1 VNIPGVFIRRPVAT
15 TLLAVAIFLSG
26 ALAYFHLPVAPLPN
40 ITFPVVVVQASMAG
54 ASPSIMASTVAEP
67 LERRLGTIADVSEL
81 TSVSTVGS
89 SQIVIQF
96 GLNRDINGA
105 ARDVQAAIQAARAD
119 LPTTLRNNPTY
130 REFNPAD
137 SPIMVL
143 ALTSKTLT
151 RAQLYDSADSV
162 IQQQLSQVDGVGQIT
177 LGGSALPSVRV
188 ELQPDQLNS
197 YGIGMEDV
205 RAAIS
210 AANADSVK
218 GHIDQNGIRYE
229 VESND
234 QISKAAPYR
243 DLVIAYRNG
252 SPVQLRDVAQ
262 VLDSAENIR
271 NAGLYN
277 GQDAVLVIVYPLP
290 GSNIVKTVAQ
300 IRKSLPSIE
309 ATLPQNVHVGVAVD
323 RSQSVNAAVGDTER
337 TLFIAVLLV
346 IGVVFVFLQSPRA
359 VLVPAVALPLSI
371 VGTFG
376 PMYLL
381 GYSID
386 NLSLMALTI
395 GTGFVVDD
403 AVVVLENIV
412 RHVESGMDVHEAAMV
427 GSAEVS
433 FTVISMSL
441 SLIAVFL
448 PILLMPG
455 IVGLLFHEFAVTL
468 SIAILLSLVISL
480 TITPTMAAFVIS
492 RKSLHSKARW
502 AVWYE
507 RQFERFRQ
515 AYSRSLT
522 IVLDHALAVILTLI
536 GLIVLNVVLIRFV
549 PSTFFPEQDN
559 GILMGQ
565 IIADQ
570 SISFQA
576 MQKKLAQLQDIVQK
590 DPAVASVAGFT
601 GGRALNT
608 ANVFI
613 ELKPLAERK
622 VAASQVVDRL
632 RPKLN
637 AVSGAKLFLQAAQDL
652 RIGGRQ
658 SASEYQYTLTSDD
671 PEALFEWVPK
681 LVTAL
686 GKYHD
691 RIVDVNSDLQQNGL
705 QLYVNIDRTTAARYG
720 FAPNQIDSV
729 LYDAFGQRTVST
741 VYNQLNQY
749 YVVMEV
755 APQYWQ
761 YPQTIDRIRFST
773 AAGNPSGTQQTQMSK
788 QIVTGVTAVTTGT
801 STSTGSAGTTGTTAS
816 TGTAGATGS
825 SGATTSTSTSSS
837 GTSSRNADAE
847 ANQLT
852 NAISNAKGGSSSG
865 SADSTAA
872 ETMVPF
878 TALASY
884 ISNHT
889 ATQVNHQ
896 GGLVAGTISFN
907 LPPGGSLSDG
917 LAAISEAGQELGM
930 PASIHGSSAGAA
942 QVYAQSMG
950 TMPLLI
956 LAALAAV
963 YIVLGILYE
972 NTVHPITILSTLP
985 SAGIGAT
992 LALLIFG
999 TPFSVIAMIGIILLI
1014 GIVKKNAIMMIDV
1027 AIHLQRDEGVEP
1039 TKAIHDAAV
1048 VRLRPI
1054 MMTTAAAVLGAVPLA
1069 IGIGQGASLR
1079 QPLGITVMGGLIL
1092 SQVFTLYTT
1101 PVIYL
1106 YLDRLRARLAR
1117 WSETL
1122 PWNRSDASA

>member
-1 VNIPGVFIRRPVAT
+1 VSIPGLFIKRPVAT
-15 TLLAVAIFLSG
+15 TLLAVAILLSG
-26 ALAYFHLPVAPLPN
+26 LLAYFKLPVAPLPN
-40 ITFPVVVVQASMAG
+40 ITFPVIVVQASMAG
-54 ASPSIMASTVAEP
+54 ASPDIMASTVAAP
-67 LERRLGTIADVSEL
+67 LERRLGTIADVSQL
-81 TSVSTVGS
+81 TSTSSVGS
-89 SQIVIQF
+89 ASIVIQF
-96 GLNRDINGA
+96 GLSRDINGA

-130 REFNPAD
+130 REYNPSD

-143 ALTSKTLT
+143 ALTSNTLT

-162 IQQQLSQVDGVGQIT
+162 IQQQLSQVDGVGEIT

-188 ELQPDQLNS
+188 ELEPDQLNS
-197 YGIGMEDV
+197 YGIGLEDV

-210 AANADSVK
+210 SANANSAK
-218 GHIDQNGIRYE
+218 GHIDQGNQRFE
-229 VESND
+229 VTSND
-234 QISKAAPYR
+234 QINKAAPYR
-243 DLVIAYRNG
+243 DLVVAYRNNA
-252 SPVQLRDVAQ
+252 PVLLRDVADVQ
-262 VLDSAENIR
+262 DSAENIR
-271 NAGLYN
+271 NMGLYN
-277 GQDAVLVIVYPLP
+277 GKAAVLVIVYPLP
-290 GSNIVKTVAQ
+290 GGNIVNTVAQ
-300 IRKSLPSIE
+300 IRKVLPSIE
-309 ATLPQNVHVGVAVD
+309 ATLPHDVHVGIAVD
-323 RSQSVNAAVGDTER
+323 RSQSVNAAVNDTER

-346 IGVVFVFLQSPRA
+346 IGVVFIFLQSPRA
-359 VLVPAVALPLSI
+359 ILVPAVALPLSI

-412 RHVESGMDVHEAAMV
+412 RHVESGMDVREAALL
-427 GSAEVS
+427 GSSEVS

-480 TITPTMAAFVIS
+480 TVTPTMAAYVLN
-492 RKSLHSKARW
+492 RKTLHSKARW
-502 AVWYE
+502 ALWYE
-507 RQFERFRQ
+507 RQFERFKN
-515 AYSRSLT
+515 AYARSLT
-522 IVLDHALAVILTLI
+522 IVLDHALLVGLTLV
-536 GLIVLNVVLIRFV
+536 GLIVLNVFLIKLV

-559 GILMGQ
+559 GILTGQ

-576 MQKKLAQLQDIVQK
+576 MEQKLAQLQAIVQK
-590 DPAVASVAGFT
+590 DPAVESVAGFT

-613 ELKPLAERK
+613 ELKPLAQRK
-622 VAASQVVDRL
+622 ISAAQVVDRL

-637 AVSGAKLFLQAAQDL
+637 GVSGAKLFLQAAQDL
-652 RIGGRQ
+652 HIGGRQ
-658 SASEYQYTLTSDD
+658 SAAEYQYTLTSDD
-671 PEALFEWVPK
+671 PNTLFTWVPK
-681 LVTAL
+681 LVAELTKER
-686 GKYHD
+686 GQ
-691 RIVDVNSDLQQNGL
+691 VTDVNSDLQQNGL
-705 QLYVNIDRTTAARYG
+705 QIYINMDRATSARYG
-720 FAPNQIDSV
+720 FAPNQLDSV

-749 YVVMEV
+749 FVVMEV
-755 APQYWQ
+755 APKYWQ
-761 YPQTIDRIRFST
+761 YPQMLDRMRFST
-773 AAGNPSGTQQTQMSK
+773 AAGNASGTQQTQ
-788 QIVTGVTAVTTGT
+788 I
-801 STSTGSAGTTGTTAS
+801 
-816 TGTAGATGS
+816 
-825 SGATTSTSTSSS
+825 SGALVTPVTPVSAISMTQAASNTN
-837 GTSSRNADAE
+837 SRNANAE
-847 ANQLT
+847 ANQLN
-852 NAISNAKGGSSSG
+852 NAISNARGGSSSG
-865 SADSTAA
+865 SADSTAS

-878 TALASY
+878 PSLAGY

-889 ATQVNHQ
+889 ATQVSHQ
-896 GGLVAGTISFN
+896 GGLVAATISFN
-907 LPPGGSLSDG
+907 LPPGGSLSKATVAIDQASQQLG
-917 LAAISEAGQELGM
+917 L
-930 PASIHGSSAGAA
+930 PASIHGSFAGAA
-942 QVYAQSMG
+942 QVYAQSMS

-1027 AIHLQRDEGVEP
+1027 AIHLQRDEGYEP
-1039 TKAIHDAAV
+1039 QRAIHDAAV
-1048 VRLRPI
+1048 IRLRPI

-1079 QPLGITVMGGLIL
+1079 QPLGITVMGGLIF

-1117 WSETL
+1117 WSATL
-1122 PWNRSDASA
+1122 PWNTQSDASA

>member
-1 VNIPGVFIRRPVAT
+1 MSIPGLFIRRPVAT
-15 TLLAVAIFLSG
+15 TLLAVAILLSG
-26 ALAYFHLPVAPLPN
+26 ALGYFKLPVAPLPN
-40 ITFPVVVVQASMAG
+40 VTFPVIVVQASMAG
-54 ASPSIMASTVAEP
+54 ASPDIMASTVAAP
-67 LERRLGTIADVSEL
+67 LERRLSAIADVSEL
-81 TSVSTVGS
+81 TSSSSVGS
-89 SQIVIQF
+89 AQVVIQF
-96 GLNRDINGA
+96 GLGRDINGA

-119 LPTTLRNNPTY
+119 LPSTLRNNPTY
-130 REFNPAD
+130 RQFNPAD
-137 SPIMVL
+137 APIMVL
-143 ALTSKTLT
+143 ALTSATLT
-151 RAQLYDSADSV
+151 RAQLYDSANS
-162 IQQQLSQVDGVGQIT
+162 ILQQQLSQVDGVGQIT

-197 YGIGMEDV
+197 YGIGLEDV
-205 RAAIS
+205 RAS
-210 AANADSVK
+210 LSSANANSAK
-218 GHIDQNGIRYE
+218 GHIDQGDQRFE
-229 VESND
+229 VLSND

-243 DLVIAYRNG
+243 DIVVAYRQG
-252 SPVQLRDVAQ
+252 SPVFLRDVAE
-262 VLDSAENIR
+262 VKDSAENLR

-277 GQDAVLVIVYPLP
+277 GKDAVLVIVYPLP
-290 GSNIVKTVAQ
+290 GSNIVKTVGQ
-300 IRKSLPSIE
+300 IRQVLPNVE
-309 ATLPQNVHVGVAVD
+309 ATLPHDVYVGIAVD

-371 VGTFG
+371 IGTFG

-381 GYSID
+381 GYSLD

-412 RHVESGMDVHEAAMV
+412 RHVDEGMEVHEAALV

-468 SIAILLSLVISL
+468 SIAIMLSLVISL
-480 TITPTMAAFVIS
+480 TVTPTMAAFVL
-492 RKSLHSKARW
+492 RGRGKARQQGRV
-502 AVWYE
+502 AVWSE
-507 RQFERFRQ
+507 RQFERFKQ
-515 AYSRSLT
+515 GYDRSLAT
-522 IVLDHALAVILTLI
+522 ALDHRLLVALVLI
-536 GLIVLNVVLIRFV
+536 GLIVLNVFLIRFV

-559 GILMGQ
+559 GILQGQ

-570 SISFQA
+570 SISFQG
-576 MQKKLAQLQDIVQK
+576 MEKKLAQLQAIVQK

-622 VAASQVVDRL
+622 ISAAQVVDRL

-637 AVSGAKLFLQAAQDL
+637 AVSGARLLLQAAQDL

-658 SASEYQYTLTSDD
+658 SAAEYQYTLTSDNPD
-671 PEALFEWVPK
+671 TLFTWVPK
-681 LVTAL
+681 VVAAL
-686 GKYHD
+686 SKE
-691 RIVDVNSDLQQNGL
+691 RLSDVNSDLQQHGL
-705 QLYVNIDRTTAARYG
+705 QVYVNFDRATAARYG
-720 FAPNQIDSV
+720 FAPNQIDTG

-741 VYNQLNQY
+741 VYNELNQY

-755 APQYWQ
+755 APKYWQ
-761 YPQTIDRIRFST
+761 YPQMLERIRFST
-773 AAGNPSGTQQTQMSK
+773 AAGNASGTQQTQMSTSLVK
-788 QIVTGVTAVTTGT
+788 GVTATTVASTT
-801 STSTGSAGTTGTTAS
+801 SGTAS
-816 TGTAGATGS
+816 TTNAK
-825 SGATTSTSTSSS
+825 
-837 GTSSRNADAE
+837 NADAE
-847 ANQLT
+847 ANLLT
-852 NAISNAKGGSSSG
+852 NAISNAKGGGSSG

-872 ETMVPF
+872 ETLVPF
-878 TALASY
+878 PAIASY
-884 ISNHT
+884 VTNHT
-889 ATQVNHQ
+889 ATQVSHQ
-896 GGLVAGTISFN
+896 DGLVAATISFN
-907 LPPGGSLSDG
+907 LPPGGSLSQASAIIDQVSQQIG
-917 LAAISEAGQELGM
+917 LPAAV
-930 PASIHGSSAGAA
+930 HGSFAGAA
-942 QVYAQSMG
+942 QAYGQSMS

-956 LAALAAV
+956 IAALVAV

-972 NTVHPITILSTLP
+972 NTVHPLTILSTLP

-1027 AIHLQRDEGVEP
+1027 AIHLQRDKGQDARE
-1039 TKAIHDAAV
+1039 AIHNAAV
-1048 VRLRPI
+1048 IRLRPI

-1092 SQVFTLYTT
+1092 SQVVTLYTT

-1106 YLDRLRARLAR
+1106 YLDGFRARLAR
-1117 WSETL
+1117 WNERL
-1122 PWNRSDASA
+1122 PWNHVDASTSL

>member
-1 VNIPGVFIRRPVAT
+1 MSIPGLFIRRPVAT
-15 TLLAVAIFLSG
+15 TLLAVAILLSG
-26 ALAYFHLPVAPLPN
+26 LLAYFKLPVAPLPN
-40 ITFPVVVVQASMAG
+40 ITFPVIVVQASMAG
-54 ASPSIMASTVAEP
+54 ASPDIMASTVAAP
-67 LERRLGTIADVSEL
+67 LERRLGAIADVSQL
-81 TSVSTVGS
+81 TSTSSVGS
-89 SQIVIQF
+89 AQIVIQF
-96 GLNRDINGA
+96 GLSRDINGA

-119 LPTTLRNNPTY
+119 LPSTLRNNPTY
-130 REFNPAD
+130 REFNPSD

-143 ALTSKTLT
+143 ALTSPTLT
-151 RAQLYDSADSV
+151 RAQLYDSANSV

-197 YGIGMEDV
+197 YGIGLEDV

-210 AANADSVK
+210 SANANSAK
-218 GHIDQNGIRYE
+218 GHIDQGDQRYE
-229 VESND
+229 VTSND
-234 QISKAAPYR
+234 QINKAAPYR
-243 DLVIAYRNG
+243 DLVVAYRNNA
-252 SPVQLRDVAQ
+252 PVFLRDVADVQ
-262 VLDSAENIR
+262 DSAENIR

-277 GQDAVLVIVYPLP
+277 GKDAVLVIVYPLP
-290 GSNIVKTVAQ
+290 GGNIVKTVAQ
-300 IRKSLPSIE
+300 IRKVLPSIE
-309 ATLPQNVHVGVAVD
+309 ATLPSSIHVGVAVD
-323 RSQSVNAAVGDTER
+323 RSQSVNAAVNDTER

-359 VLVPAVALPLSI
+359 ILVPAVALPLSI

-381 GYSID
+381 GYSLD

-412 RHVESGMDVHEAAMV
+412 RHVEEGMDVREAALV

-455 IVGLLFHEFAVTL
+455 VVGLLFHEFAVTL

-480 TITPTMAAFVIS
+480 TVTPTMAAYVLNH
-492 RKSLHSKARW
+492 KNALHSGSRW
-502 AVWYE
+502 AVWSE
-507 RQFERFRQ
+507 RQFERFKN
-515 AYSRSLT
+515 AYSRSLDK
-522 IVLDHALAVILTLI
+522 VLDHALLVGLLLI
-536 GLIVLNVVLIRFV
+536 GLIVANVLLIKLV

-559 GILMGQ
+559 GILQGQ

-570 SISFQA
+570 SISFQS
-576 MQKKLAQLQDIVQK
+576 MEEKLAQLQAIVQK

-613 ELKPLAERK
+613 ELKPLAERHIS
-622 VAASQVVDRL
+622 ASQVVDRL

-637 AVSGAKLFLQAAQDL
+637 GVSGARLFLQAAQDL
-652 RIGGRQ
+652 RIGGRS
-658 SASEYQYTLTSDD
+658 SAAEYQYTLTSDD
-671 PEALFEWVPK
+671 PTALFTWVPK
-681 LVTAL
+681 LVAAL
-686 GKYHD
+686 GKQ
-691 RIVDVNSDLQQNGL
+691 RGQMQDVNSDLQQNGL
-705 QLYVNIDRTTAARYG
+705 QIYVNIDRAAAARYG

-755 APQYWQ
+755 APKYWQ
-761 YPQTIDRIRFST
+761 YPQMLDRMRFST
-773 AAGNPSGTQQTQMSK
+773 AAGNASGTQQTQMSSALVK
-788 QIVTGVTAVTTGT
+788 GVTAASVVSSAQGA
-801 STSTGSAGTTGTTAS
+801 STSTN
-816 TGTAGATGS
+816 
-825 SGATTSTSTSSS
+825 
-837 GTSSRNADAE
+837 SRNADAE

-872 ETMVPF
+872 ETLVPF
-878 TALASY
+878 PALASY
-884 ISNHT
+884 VSNHT
-889 ATQVNHQ
+889 ATQVSHQ
-896 GGLVAGTISFN
+896 DGLVAATISFN
-907 LPPGGSLSDG
+907 LPPGGSLSQASATIDQVSRDLG
-917 LAAISEAGQELGM
+917 L
-930 PASIHGSSAGAA
+930 PASIHGSFAGAA
-942 QVYAQSMG
+942 QVYGQSMS

-963 YIVLGILYE
+963 YIVLGMLYE
-972 NTVHPITILSTLP
+972 NTIHPITILSTLP

-1027 AIHLQRDEGVEP
+1027 AIHLQRDDGLEP
-1039 TKAIHDAAV
+1039 RQAIHDAAV

-1079 QPLGITVMGGLIL
+1079 QPLGITVMGGLIF

-1106 YLDRLRARLAR
+1106 YLDRLRARIAR
-1117 WSETL
+1117 WSAGL
-1122 PWNRSDASA
+1122 PWNRLDANA

>member
-1 VNIPGVFIRRPVAT
+1 VNIPGAFIKRPVAT
-15 TLLAVAIFLSG
+15 TLLAVAILLSG
-26 ALAYFHLPVAPLPN
+26 VLAYFRLPVAPLPN

-54 ASPSIMASTVAEP
+54 ASPSTMASTVAEP
-67 LERRLGTIADVSEL
+67 LERRLGTIADVTEL
-81 TSVSTVGS
+81 TSTSTVGT

-105 ARDVQAAIQAARAD
+105 ARDVQAAIQASRAD

-130 REFNPAD
+130 REYNPSD

-197 YGIGMEDV
+197 YGIGLEDV

-218 GHIDQNGIRYE
+218 GHIDENGQRYE
-229 VESND
+229 VLSND

-243 DLVIAYRNG
+243 DLVVAYRNG
-252 SPVQLRDVAQ
+252 SAVQLRDVAQ
-262 VLDSAENIR
+262 VLDSAENVR

-277 GQDAVLVIVYPLP
+277 GKDAVLVIVYPLP

-300 IRKSLPSIE
+300 IKKALPSIE
-309 ATLPQNVHVGVAVD
+309 ATLPRNVHVGVAVD
-323 RSQSVNAAVGDTER
+323 RSQSVNAAVNDTER
-337 TLFIAVLLV
+337 TLFIAILLV
-346 IGVVFVFLQSPRA
+346 IGVVYVFLQSPRA

-371 VGTFG
+371 IGTFG

-412 RHVESGMDVHEAAMV
+412 RHVESGMDVREAAMV

-480 TITPTMAAFVIS
+480 TVTPTMAAYTLS
-492 RKSLHSKARW
+492 RKTLHSKARW

-507 RQFERFRQ
+507 RQFDRFRE

-522 IVLDHALAVILTLI
+522 LVLDHAFAVILTLI
-536 GLIVLNVVLIRFV
+536 GLIVLNVVLIRLV

-576 MQKKLAQLQDIVQK
+576 MEKKLAQLQDIVQK

-622 VAASQVVDRL
+622 ISAAQVVDRL

-652 RIGGRQ
+652 HIGGRQ

-671 PEALFEWVPK
+671 PEALYTWVPK
-681 LVTAL
+681 LITAL

-691 RIVDVNSDLQQNGL
+691 RLTDVNSDLQQNGL
-705 QLYVNIDRTTAARYG
+705 QLYINIDRSTAARYG
-720 FAPNQIDSV
+720 FAPNQIDNV

-761 YPQTIDRIRFST
+761 YPQSIERIRFST
-773 AAGNPSGTQQTQMSK
+773 AAGNPTGTQQTQMS
-788 QIVTGVTAVTTGT
+788 
-801 STSTGSAGTTGTTAS
+801 GSLVSGTTS
-816 TGTAGATGS
+816 
-825 SGATTSTSTSSS
+825 ATTTNANTN
-837 GTSSRNADAE
+837 SRNANAE

-878 TALASY
+878 PALVSY
-884 ISNHT
+884 VSNHT

-907 LPPGGSLSDG
+907 LPPGGSLSNA
-917 LAAISEAGQELGM
+917 LAAINEAGQELGM
-930 PASIHGSSAGAA
+930 PASIHGASAGAA

-999 TPFSVIAMIGIILLI
+999 TPFSVIALIGIILLI

-1027 AIHLQRDEGVEP
+1027 AIHLQRDGGLEP
-1039 TKAIHDAAV
+1039 RKAIHDAAV

-1117 WSETL
+1117 WSESL
-1122 PWNRSDASA
+1122 PWNRSEASA

>member
-1 VNIPGVFIRRPVAT
+1 MSIPGLFIRRPVAT
-15 TLLAVAIFLSG
+15 TLLAVAILLSG
-26 ALAYFHLPVAPLPN
+26 ALGYFNLPVAPLPN
-40 ITFPVVVVQASMAG
+40 VTFPVIVVQASMAG
-54 ASPSIMASTVAEP
+54 ASPDIMASTVAAP
-67 LERRLGTIADVSEL
+67 LERRLGAIADVSEL
-81 TSVSTVGS
+81 TSSSSVGS
-89 SQIVIQF
+89 AQVVIQF
-96 GLNRDINGA
+96 GLGRDINGA

-130 REFNPAD
+130 RQYNPSDA
-137 SPIMVL
+137 PIMVL
-143 ALTSKTLT
+143 ALTSSTLT
-151 RAQLYDSADSV
+151 RAQLYDSANS
-162 IQQQLSQVDGVGQIT
+162 ILQQQLSQVDGVGQIT

-197 YGIGMEDV
+197 YGIGLEDV
-205 RAAIS
+205 RAS
-210 AANADSVK
+210 LSSANANSAK
-218 GHIDQNGIRYE
+218 GHIDQGDQRFE
-229 VESND
+229 VLSND

-243 DLVIAYRNG
+243 DIVVAYRQG
-252 SPVQLRDVAQ
+252 SPVFLRDVAE
-262 VLDSAENIR
+262 VKDSAENLR

-277 GQDAVLVIVYPLP
+277 GKDAVLVIVYPLP
-290 GSNIVKTVAQ
+290 GSNIVKTVGQ
-300 IRKSLPSIE
+300 IRKVLPNVEASLP
-309 ATLPQNVHVGVAVD
+309 NDVHVGIAVD
-323 RSQSVNAAVGDTER
+323 RSQSVNAAVDDTER

-346 IGVVFVFLQSPRA
+346 IGVVFIFLQSPRA

-381 GYSID
+381 GYSLD

-412 RHVESGMDVHEAAMV
+412 RHVDEGMDVREAALL

-480 TITPTMAAFVIS
+480 TVTPTMAAFVLRQRGTAKQQGRMAIWS
-492 RKSLHSKARW
+492 
-502 AVWYE
+502 E
-507 RQFERFRQ
+507 RQFERFKQ
-515 AYSRSLT
+515 GYDRSLAT
-522 IVLDHALAVILTLI
+522 ALDHRLLVALVLI
-536 GLIVLNVVLIRFV
+536 GLIILNVFLIRFV

-559 GILMGQ
+559 GILQGQ

-576 MQKKLAQLQDIVQK
+576 MEKKLAQLQAIVQK

-622 VAASQVVDRL
+622 ISAAQVVDRL

-637 AVSGAKLFLQAAQDL
+637 AVSGARLLLQAAQDL

-658 SASEYQYTLTSDD
+658 SAAEYQYTLTSDD
-671 PEALFEWVPK
+671 PDTLFTWVPK
-681 LVTAL
+681 LVAAL
-686 GKYHD
+686 SKE
-691 RIVDVNSDLQQNGL
+691 RLSDVNSDLQQHGL
-705 QLYVNIDRTTAARYG
+705 QIYVNIDRATAARYG
-720 FAPNQIDSV
+720 FAPNQIDTG

-741 VYNQLNQY
+741 VYNELNQY

-755 APQYWQ
+755 APSYWQ
-761 YPQTIDRIRFST
+761 YPQMLERMRFST
-773 AAGNPSGTQQTQMSK
+773 AAGNASGSQQTQMSSSLVK
-788 QIVTGVTAVTTGT
+788 GVTAPTV
-801 STSTGSAGTTGTTAS
+801 AS
-816 TGTAGATGS
+816 TTQGT
-825 SGATTSTSTSSS
+825 TTSTNAK
-837 GTSSRNADAE
+837 NADAE
-847 ANQLT
+847 ANLLT
-852 NAISNAKGGSSSG
+852 NAISNAKGGGSSG

-872 ETMVPF
+872 ETLVPF
-878 TALASY
+878 PAIASY
-884 ISNHT
+884 VSNHT
-889 ATQVNHQ
+889 ATQVSHQ
-896 GGLVAGTISFN
+896 DGLVAATISFN
-907 LPPGGSLSDG
+907 LPPGGSLSQASTIIDQVSRQIG
-917 LAAISEAGQELGM
+917 L
-930 PASIHGSSAGAA
+930 PASIHGSFAGAA
-942 QVYAQSMG
+942 QVYGQSMS

-956 LAALAAV
+956 IAALVAV

-972 NTVHPITILSTLP
+972 NTVHPLTILSTLP

-1027 AIHLQRDEGVEP
+1027 AIHLQRDEGLDARE
-1039 TKAIHDAAV
+1039 AIHNAAV
-1048 VRLRPI
+1048 IRLRPI

-1092 SQVFTLYTT
+1092 SQIVTLYTT

-1106 YLDRLRARLAR
+1106 YLDGFRARLAR
-1117 WSETL
+1117 WNDRL
-1122 PWNRSDASA
+1122 PWNHVDASTTL

>member
-1 VNIPGVFIRRPVAT
+1 MNIPGVFIRRPVAT
-15 TLLAVAIFLSG
+15 TLLAVAILLSG
-26 ALAYFHLPVAPLPN
+26 LLAYFHLPVAPLPN
-40 ITFPVVVVQASMAG
+40 ITFPVIVVQANMAG
-54 ASPSIMASTVAEP
+54 ASPDIMASTVAEP
-67 LERRLGTIADVSEL
+67 LERRLGTIADVTEL
-81 TSVSTVGS
+81 TSQSTVGTS
-89 SQIVIQF
+89 MIVVQF

-130 REFNPAD
+130 REYNPAD

-143 ALTSKTLT
+143 ALTSHTLT

-188 ELQPDQLNS
+188 ELEPDKLNS
-197 YGIGMEDV
+197 YGIGLEDV

-218 GHIDQNGIRYE
+218 GHIDENGQRFE
-229 VESND
+229 VLSND

-243 DLVIAYRNG
+243 DLVVAYRNDA
-252 SPVQLRDVAQ
+252 PVMLRDVAQ

-277 GQDAVLVIVYPLP
+277 AKDAVLVIVYPLP
-290 GSNIVKTVAQ
+290 GSNIVKTVDQ
-300 IRKSLPSIE
+300 IRQVLPSIE
-309 ATLPQNVHVGVAVD
+309 ATLPHNVHIGVAVD
-323 RSQSVNAAVGDTER
+323 RSQSVNAAVNDTER
-337 TLFIAVLLV
+337 TLVIAILLV
-346 IGVVFVFLQSPRA
+346 IGVVYIFLQSPRA

-376 PMYLL
+376 PMYLM

-412 RHVESGMDVHEAAMV
+412 RHIESGMDVHEAAMV

-468 SIAILLSLVISL
+468 STAILLSLVISL
-480 TITPTMAAFVIS
+480 TVTPTMAAHVLN
-492 RKSLHSKARW
+492 RHSLHSQARW

-507 RQFERFRQ
+507 RQFERFKQ

-522 IVLDHALAVILTLI
+522 TVIGHARLVILLLI
-536 GLIVLNVVLIRFV
+536 GLIVLNVFLIKLL

-576 MQKKLAQLQDIVQK
+576 MERKLAQLQDIVQK

-622 VAASQVVDRL
+622 LSAAEVVDRL

-652 RIGGRQ
+652 HIGGRQ

-671 PEALFEWVPK
+671 PTALYTWVPK

-686 GKYHD
+686 GKYHAQLT
-691 RIVDVNSDLQQNGL
+691 DVNSDLQQNGL
-705 QLYVNIDRTTAARYG
+705 QIYVNMERATAARYG
-720 FAPNQIDSV
+720 FAPNQIDNV

-741 VYNQLNQY
+741 IYNQLNQY

-761 YPQTIDRIRFST
+761 YPQTIERMRFST
-773 AAGNPSGTQQTQMSK
+773 AAGNASGTEQTQMSGAL
-788 QIVTGVTAVTTGT
+788 VSGVTSFMAVGSSSTGT
-801 STSTGSAGTTGTTAS
+801 SGT
-816 TGTAGATGS
+816 
-825 SGATTSTSTSSS
+825 
-837 GTSSRNADAE
+837 NALNANAE

-852 NAISNAKGGSSSG
+852 NAISNSKGGSSSG

-878 TALASY
+878 PALASY
-884 ISNHT
+884 VSNHT

-907 LPPGGSLSDG
+907 LPPGGSLSSA
-917 LAAISEAGQELGM
+917 LAAIDQASQEIGM
-930 PASIHGSSAGAA
+930 PASIHGGSAGAA

-1027 AIHLQRDEGVEP
+1027 AIHLQRDQGMEP
-1039 TKAIHDAAV
+1039 HKAIHDAAV

-1117 WSETL
+1117 WSESL
-1122 PWNRSDASA
+1122 PWNRSDVNA

>member
-1 VNIPGVFIRRPVAT
+1 VSIPALFIKRPVAT
-15 TLLAVAIFLSG
+15 TLLAVAILLSG
-26 ALAYFHLPVAPLPN
+26 TLAYFHLPVAPLPN
-40 ITFPVVVVQASMAG
+40 ITFPVIVVQANLAG

-67 LERRLGTIADVSEL
+67 LERRLATISDVNEL
-81 TSVSTVGS
+81 TSTSTVGAAS
-89 SQIVIQF
+89 IVIQF
-96 GLNRDINGA
+96 GLSREINGA

-137 SPIMVL
+137 TPIMVL
-143 ALTSKTLT
+143 ALTSETLT

-162 IQQQLSQVDGVGQIT
+162 LQQQLSQVDGVGQIT

-188 ELQPDQLNS
+188 ELQPDKLNS
-197 YGIGMEDV
+197 YGIGLEDV
-205 RAAIS
+205 RAAIA
-210 AANADSVK
+210 AANADSAK
-218 GHIDQNGIRYE
+218 GHIDQGAQRFE
-229 VESND
+229 VLSND
-234 QISKAAPYR
+234 QISTAAPYR
-243 DLVIAYRNG
+243 DLVIAYRSG
-252 SPVQLRDVAQ
+252 APVFLRDVAD
-262 VLDSAENIR
+262 VEDAAENIR

-277 GQDAVLVIVYPLP
+277 GKDAVLVIVYPLP

-300 IRKSLPSIE
+300 IKKVLPAVE
-309 ATLPQNVHVGVAVD
+309 ATLPHNIHLEIAVD
-323 RSQSVNAAVGDTER
+323 RSQSVSNAVRDTER

-359 VLVPAVALPLSI
+359 ILVPAVALPLSI

-381 GYSID
+381 GYSLD

-412 RHVESGMDVHEAAMV
+412 RHVESGMDVEEAALR

-441 SLIAVFL
+441 SLIAVFT

-455 IVGLLFHEFAVTL
+455 IVGLLFHEFAVVL
-468 SIAILLSLVISL
+468 SIAILISLVISL
-480 TITPTMAAFVIS
+480 TVTPTMAAYLLK
-492 RKSLHSKARW
+492 RDRLHSQSRAALW
-502 AVWYE
+502 FE
-507 RQFERFRQ
+507 RQFQRFKN
-515 AYSRSLT
+515 AYSRSLD
-522 IVLDHALAVILTLI
+522 IALDHALLVGLTLV
-536 GLIVLNVVLIRFV
+536 GLIVLNVFLFKLL

-559 GILMGQ
+559 GILNGQ

-576 MQKKLAQLQDIVQK
+576 MEQKLAQLQRIVEQ

-613 ELKPLAERK
+613 ELKPLAQRK
-622 VAASQVVDRL
+622 LSATQVVARL

-637 AVSGAKLFLQAAQDL
+637 AVSGARLFLQAAQDL

-671 PEALFEWVPK
+671 PNALYKWVPR

-686 GKYHD
+686 GKD
-691 RIVDVNSDLQQNGL
+691 SGVLTDVNSDLQQNGL
-705 QLYVNIDRTTAARYG
+705 QLYVNMDRATAARYS
-720 FAPNQIDSV
+720 FAPNQIDNV

-741 VYNQLNQY
+741 IFNQLNQY
-749 YVVMEV
+749 FVVMEV
-755 APQYWQ
+755 APAYWQ
-761 YPQTIDRIRFST
+761 YPQALDRIRFST
-773 AAGNPSGTQQTQMSK
+773 AAGNPSGTQQTQMPGSTVK
-788 QIVTGVTAVTTGT
+788 PVTPVMAV
-801 STSTGSAGTTGTTAS
+801 STPSAAS
-816 TGTAGATGS
+816 NTNS
-825 SGATTSTSTSSS
+825 LNS
-837 GTSSRNADAE
+837 NAE

-852 NAISNAKGGSSSG
+852 NAIANSRGGSSSG
-865 SADSTAA
+865 SADSTAG
-872 ETMVPF
+872 ETLVPF
-878 TALASY
+878 AALASSV
-884 ISNHT
+884 SNHT
-889 ATQVNHQ
+889 ATQVSHQ
-896 GGLVAGTISFN
+896 GGLVAATISFN
-907 LPPGGSLSDG
+907 LPAGGSLSK
-917 LAAISEAGQELGM
+917 ATVQIAEISRQLGV
-930 PASIHGSSAGAA
+930 PASIHGSFAGAA
-942 QVYAQSMG
+942 QVYAQSMS

-956 LAALAAV
+956 LAALVAV

-1027 AIHLQRDEGVEP
+1027 AIHQQRAGLEP
-1039 TKAIHDAAV
+1039 RQAIHDAAV

-1106 YLDRLRARLAR
+1106 YLDRLRMKLAR
-1117 WSETL
+1117 WSATM
-1122 PWNRSDASA
+1122 PWNRQLDASAST

>member
-1 VNIPGVFIRRPVAT
+1 VSIPSLFIKRPVAT
-15 TLLAVAIFLSG
+15 TLLAVAILLSG
-26 ALAYFHLPVAPLPN
+26 TLAYFHLPVAPLPN
-40 ITFPVVVVQASMAG
+40 ITFPVIVVQANLAG

-67 LERRLGTIADVSEL
+67 LERRLATIADVNEL
-81 TSVSTVGS
+81 TSTSTVGAAS
-89 SQIVIQF
+89 IVIQF
-96 GLNRDINGA
+96 GLSREINGA

-137 SPIMVL
+137 TPIMVL
-143 ALTSKTLT
+143 ALTSETLT

-162 IQQQLSQVDGVGQIT
+162 LQQQLSQVDGVGQIT

-188 ELQPDQLNS
+188 ELQPDKLNS
-197 YGIGMEDV
+197 YGIGLEDV
-205 RAAIS
+205 RASIA
-210 AANADSVK
+210 AANADSAK
-218 GHIDQNGIRYE
+218 GHIDQGDQRFE
-229 VESND
+229 VLSND
-234 QISKAAPYR
+234 QISTAAPYR
-243 DLVIAYRNG
+243 DLVIAYRSG
-252 SPVQLRDVAQ
+252 APVFLRDVADVQ
-262 VLDSAENIR
+262 DAAENIR

-277 GQDAVLVIVYPLP
+277 GKDAVLVIVYPLP

-300 IRKSLPSIE
+300 IRKVLPSVE
-309 ATLPQNVHVGVAVD
+309 ATLPHNIHLDIAVD
-323 RSQSVNAAVGDTER
+323 RSQSVNNAVRDTER

-359 VLVPAVALPLSI
+359 ILVPAVALPLSI
-371 VGTFG
+371 IGTFG

-412 RHVESGMDVHEAAMV
+412 RHVESGMDVKEAALR

-441 SLIAVFL
+441 SLIAVFT

-455 IVGLLFHEFAVTL
+455 IVGLLFHEFAVVL
-468 SIAILLSLVISL
+468 SIAILISLVISL
-480 TITPTMAAFVIS
+480 TVTPTMAAYLLK
-492 RKSLHSKARW
+492 RDKLHSQSRAALW
-502 AVWYE
+502 FE
-507 RQFERFRQ
+507 RQFQRFKN
-515 AYSRSLT
+515 AYSRSLD
-522 IVLDHALAVILTLI
+522 IALDHALLVGLTLV
-536 GLIVLNVVLIRFV
+536 GLIVLNVFLFKLL

-559 GILMGQ
+559 GILNGQ

-576 MQKKLAQLQDIVQK
+576 MEQKLAQLQSIVEQ

-613 ELKPLAERK
+613 ELKPLAQRK
-622 VAASQVVDRL
+622 LSATQVVARL

-637 AVSGAKLFLQAAQDL
+637 AVSGARLFLQAAQDL

-671 PEALFEWVPK
+671 PNALYKWVPR
-681 LVTAL
+681 LVTEL
-686 GKYHD
+686 GKD
-691 RIVDVNSDLQQNGL
+691 SGVLTDVNSDLQQNGL
-705 QLYVNIDRTTAARYG
+705 QLYVNMDRATAARYS
-720 FAPNQIDSV
+720 FAPNQIDNV

-741 VYNQLNQY
+741 IFNQLNQY
-749 YVVMEV
+749 FVVMEV
-755 APQYWQ
+755 APAYWQ
-761 YPQTIDRIRFST
+761 YPHGLDRIRFST
-773 AAGNPSGTQQTQMSK
+773 AAGNPSGTQQTQMPGSTVSP
-788 QIVTGVTAVTTGT
+788 VTPLAAV
-801 STSTGSAGTTGTTAS
+801 STPSAAS
-816 TGTAGATGS
+816 NTNS
-825 SGATTSTSTSSS
+825 LNS
-837 GTSSRNADAE
+837 NAE

-852 NAISNAKGGSSSG
+852 NAIANSRGGSSSG
-865 SADSTAA
+865 SADSTAG
-872 ETMVPF
+872 ETLVPF
-878 TALASY
+878 AALASSV
-884 ISNHT
+884 SNHT
-889 ATQVNHQ
+889 ATQVSHQ
-896 GGLVAGTISFN
+896 GGLVAATISFN
-907 LPPGGSLSDG
+907 LPAGGSLSK
-917 LAAISEAGQELGM
+917 ATVQIAQVSQQLGV
-930 PASIHGSSAGAA
+930 PASIHGSFAGAA
-942 QVYAQSMG
+942 QVYAQSMS

-956 LAALAAV
+956 LAALVAV

-1027 AIHLQRDEGVEP
+1027 AIHQQRAGMEP
-1039 TKAIHDAAV
+1039 RQAIHDAAV

-1106 YLDRLRARLAR
+1106 YLDRLRMKLVR
-1117 WSETL
+1117 WSATM
-1122 PWNRSDASA
+1122 PWNRQLDASAST